1 VRLTVAALLLTG
13 GVAVAGSEPELAAA
27 TGENVAAMKSL
38 SKERLER
45 YLTYRRTVRDD
56 LAKLG
61 ARRDDERAQQE
72 IKERAQAA
80 SGLTAADL
88 QSAELAV
95 GIYVQFTTP
104 ARRVTCAASTDRD
117 SVAESINKKLTR
129 RRALLAER
137 FGEEPIALLT
147 ARDKDLDALR

>member
-1 VRLTVAALLLTG
+1 LLLAG

-27 TGENVAAMKSL
+27 TDENVAAMKSL
-38 SKERLER
+38 SKERLDR
-45 YLTYRRTVRDD
+45 YLTYRRAVRDD

-61 ARRDDERAQQE
+61 ARRDDEHAQQE

-80 SGLTAADL
+80 SGLTAADVHTV
-88 QSAELAV
+88 ELAV

-104 ARRVTCAASTDRD
+104 ARRVTCATGTDRD
-117 SVAESINKKLTR
+117 AVAESINKKLAR

-137 FGEEPIALLT
+137 FGEEPIALLA